1 MAPNFGPQNSI
12 FEHLEPKMGPKLGPE
27 MGPVLRPRNGPPFW
41 FLLNNLVGDPKW
53 GPILGPEIG
62 PISGPPKTTP
72 FWISSHQGQSLAQK
86 LDLSL
91 VPKKESLEPG
101 MDPKAFAA
109 PEKWN
114 SC

>member
-1 MAPNFGPQNSI
+1 MGSHFGPRNWTYFWAPQNHPLLD
-12 FEHLEPKMGPKLGPE
+12 FKPPE
-27 MGPVLRPRNGPPFW
+27 
-41 FLLNNLVGDPKW
+41 
-53 GPILGPEIG
+53 
-62 PISGPPKTTP
+62 S
-72 FWISSHQGQSLAQK
+72 GQSLAQK
-86 LDLSL
+86 LDMSM